1 MKEQTYS
8 WESICLDR
16 TFLRKAFG
24 WVMLLALGSCVDPYR
39 PPEVASPGSYL
50 VVSGFINSAPG
61 TTSTIQL
68 SRTQNLTDTKAPAV
82 ETKAQVTMESS
93 GKASYKLQEGAN
105 GTYTLSG
112 VVPLSNETYRLR
124 IRTAQGVEYLSDF
137 VPVVNTPPIDSISWH
152 VENEGVQ
159 INVNTHDPTDKT
171 HYYRWDFN
179 ETWEYTAAFYSTLEL
194 INNRIIPRS
203 EQVFQCWG
211 SAIDKTILVSSS
223 IRLSKDI
230 ISERPLIFIPGSSTK
245 LGIRYSI
252 QVNQYALTEEA
263 YTYYDQLAKI
273 TQNVGSIFDPQP
285 SQLTGNIH
293 ATANPN
299 EPVMGFFRV
308 GTVATSR
315 RFINKFQLPPW
326 LTIDG
331 NRSCMIDTMTLS
343 DIIQKQTAVISEYQR
358 GLYFTS
364 SYDCIDCRLRGG
376 VTTKPAFWD
385 Q

>member
-1 MKEQTYS
+1 
-8 WESICLDR
+8 
-16 TFLRKAFG
+16 
-24 WVMLLALGSCVDPYR
+24 MLLALGSCVDPYR

-93 GKASYKLQEGAN
+93 GKASYKLQEGAS

-112 VVPLSNETYRLR
+112 VIPLSTETYRLR

-194 INNRIIPRS
+194 INNRIFPRS
-203 EQVFQCWG
+203 EQVFQCWD

-273 TQNVGSIFDPQP
+273 TQSVGSIFDPQP

-343 DIIQKQTAVISEYQR
+343 DILQKQTAVINEYQR

-376 VTTKPAFWD
+376 VTTKPTFWD